1 MNNQFTNNTNN
12 QLINS
17 SLSKSHTENNPA
29 NQSPPSTKNMS
40 MNGIQNSHEVQRRR
54 RRSRHVLIGRNFTC
68 ECGKSYLSIVAL
80 NTHIKNKHPELIE
93 GKPKRNKGRP
103 PKYPKKKNEDFEH
116 SKYNDFFSKNERSP
130 KDGNSFDILPVVQEV
145 FSFIYKS
152 PNADKMFSKPKS
164 FNDIPV
170 LLNLISKNNE
180 TTSNAHNEKT
190 CDEVFTE
197 YLINFMNKANREYFS
212 FMLKFILLFRECYD
226 LSKNK
231 NKNENEKKTITNILS
246 SEELPDLSNEFYS
259 EFLGMNDFFGFN
271 SAEKD
276 EIVEIIQHFGIWLFK
291 NGYTKSKISLA

>member
-29 NQSPPSTKNMS
+29 NQSPPSTQNMS

-180 TTSNAHNEKT
+180 TTSN
-190 CDEVFTE
+190 
-197 YLINFMNKANREYFS
+197 M
-212 FMLKFILLFRECYD
+212 
-226 LSKNK
+226 
-231 NKNENEKKTITNILS
+231 
-246 SEELPDLSNEFYS
+246 
-259 EFLGMNDFFGFN
+259 
-271 SAEKD
+271 
-276 EIVEIIQHFGIWLFK
+276 
-291 NGYTKSKISLA
+291 